1 MRVNEGKIVSVVG
14 TRNAT
19 DRGKELTR
27 QLVLDLAKRVPNLTV
42 ISGLAYGIDVAAH
55 RAAIEA
61 GIPTIAVPGHGLD
74 RIYPALHRNV
84 AVAMLEHGGLL
95 TEYVSGTRPD
105 PWHFVARDRI
115 IAGLADAVV
124 VVESKAKGGALITAQ
139 MALDYDRDVFACPGR
154 PSDEQ
159 SQGCNNLIR
168 RQKAQLIT
176 CADDLIEAMDWAA
189 AAAPV
194 QTEIVEFSTPLT
206 EVQRTLLDKLH
217 EQEDGLHINIIV
229 METGMDYAQVANELM
244 MMEME
249 GLVKSLPGGMVRAL
263 K

>member
-1 MRVNEGKIVSVVG
+1 
-14 TRNAT
+14 
-19 DRGKELTR
+19 
-27 QLVLDLAKRVPNLTV
+27 
-42 ISGLAYGIDVAAH
+42 
-55 RAAIEA
+55 
-61 GIPTIAVPGHGLD
+61 
-74 RIYPALHRNV
+74 
-84 AVAMLEHGGLL
+84 MLEHGGLL

-217 EQEDGLHINIIV
+217 EQEDGLHINMIV
-229 METGMDYAQVANELM
+229 METGMDYAQAANELM